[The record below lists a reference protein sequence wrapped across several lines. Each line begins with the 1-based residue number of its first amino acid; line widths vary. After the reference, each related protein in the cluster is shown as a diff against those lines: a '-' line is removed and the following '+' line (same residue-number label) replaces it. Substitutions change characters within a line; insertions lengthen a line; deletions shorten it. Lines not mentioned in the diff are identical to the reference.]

1 MDKNIEYKIVLW
13 EKLQSIVIE
22 NENRNTGT
30 VSVVSI
36 ITTGITL
43 YGVLWDSEII
53 NVIFYMLPLL
63 ICFCAFI
70 YTFNNRVSALI
81 RGYLAGIED
90 IINKD
95 IDENIF
101 IQNNSYSELY
111 HIPYFITNDI
121 VSVLYGI
128 VIFLISIVSFEN
140 MFKNFS
146 GQRIILILY
155 LIFYIIFLGVCIY
168 ELLTNGKI
176 KRIARAYFHYVH
188 DQENDSDEI
197 IFKVRHVKKIMKY
210 YGIK

>member
-1 MDKNIEYKIVLW
+1 MNKNIEYKIALW
-13 EKLQSIVIE
+13 EKLQSIVVE
-22 NENRNTGT
+22 NENRNTGS

-36 ITTGITL
+36 IATGITL
-43 YGVLWDSEII
+43 CGVLWDNEII
-53 NVIFYMLPLL
+53 NVIFYMFPLI
-63 ICFCAFI
+63 ICFCVFI

-81 RGYLAGIED
+81 RGYLADIED
-90 IINKD
+90 VINED
-95 IDENIF
+95 INENIF

-121 VSVLYGI
+121 VSVLYGL
-128 VIFLISIVSFEN
+128 VISLISIVSFEN
-140 MFKNFS
+140 MFKSFS
-146 GQRIILILY
+146 GSRIILVLY
-155 LIFYIIFLGVCIY
+155 LIFYVVFLGICIY

-197 IFKVRHVKKIMKY
+197 IFKVRDVKKIMKC